1 MKVNERSEQLAGT
14 CESQGPRWTAQVHGR
29 SQSVRQFR
37 HGDSLSLVKCVGN
50 ITGSSAGR
58 SGGGAALR
66 RSVAFA
72 RVSCSRA
79 VSVPLSVEV
88 CLWRATSMARDE
100 RKRATC
106 MGVGGRDGVAP
117 LASGNAVVCERGRRD
132 DLHVLLT

>member
-1 MKVNERSEQLAGT
+1 MDGSRALEINGVTRVLLGCIGK
-14 CESQGPRWTAQVHGR
+14 
-29 SQSVRQFR
+29 
-37 HGDSLSLVKCVGN
+37 
-50 ITGSSAGR
+50 ITGLADRR

-66 RSVAFA
+66 LSVAFA

-79 VSVPLSVEV
+79 VSVRLSVEV